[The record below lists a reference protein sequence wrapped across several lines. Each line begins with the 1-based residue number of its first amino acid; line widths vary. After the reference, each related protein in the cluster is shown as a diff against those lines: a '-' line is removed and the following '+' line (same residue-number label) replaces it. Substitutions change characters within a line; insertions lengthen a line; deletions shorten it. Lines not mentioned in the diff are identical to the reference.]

1 MSYEVID
8 NGSHLQGHRQRAA
21 LFALLGKDLTQINGL
36 GPTTTVSMSLPH
48 GGDNTQ
54 LVSEF
59 LSF

>member
-36 GPTTTVSMSLPH
+36 GPTTIVSMSLLH
-48 GGDNTQ
+48 GGDNTHW
-54 LVSEF
+54 LA
-59 LSF
+59 SF